1 MEILEIQSSHNL
13 MNSMLDKRPVGAH
26 SYKISCHQFLLVY
39 RTWMKDN
46 EAARVR
52 PLPVMTLG
60 FERIWVTLAEGKQ
73 IEEAVQA
80 MRSPVAID

>member
-13 MNSMLDKRPVGAH
+13 MDSMLEKRSAGAH
-26 SYKISCHQFLLVY
+26 TYKISCHQFMLVY

-46 EAARVR
+46 EAARPR
-52 PLPVMTLG
+52 ALPVMTLG
-60 FERIWVTLAEGKQ
+60 FERIWITLQEGKQ

>member
-13 MNSMLDKRPVGAH
+13 MNSILDQRPAGAH
-26 SYKISCHQFLLVY
+26 TYKISCHQFMLVY
-39 RTWMKDN
+39 KTWMKDN

-60 FERIWVTLAEGKQ
+60 FERIWVSLEEGKL
-73 IEEAVQA
+73 IEQAVQA